1 MKGLGLRLLLTASTA
16 VFLGLLDVNEA
27 DAHTC
32 SSTCSQILRA
42 CNHAAKG
49 ARKASL
55 AQCDLD
61 RDTCRAD
68 CDADPNCPGDSI
80 CNDGR
85 ILCREAANTARGQ
98 ARHACR
104 AVRDLCPPET
114 CVDPI
119 DGDCVRTCK
128 FDEKD
133 CGRDAKQLSTTCKR
147 GCPSGNGRRGCVRTC
162 KKQRN
167 QALELCSDQEALCL
181 GECIGIIPPP

>member
-16 VFLGLLDVNEA
+16 VFLALLDVNEA

-61 RDTCRAD
+61 RYTCRAD
-68 CDADPNCPGDSI
+68 CEADPNCPGHSI
-80 CNDGR
+80 CNDAR
-85 ILCREAANTARGQ
+85 ALCREAADTARQ
-98 ARHACR
+98 DARDACQV
-104 AVRDLCPPET
+104 ARDLCPPET

-119 DGDCVRTCK
+119 DGDCVRECK
-128 FDEKD
+128 SIERD
-133 CGRDAKQLSTTCKR
+133 CGRAAKKLS
-147 GCPSGNGRRGCVRTC
+147 VTC
-162 KKQRN
+162 KKGCPNGNVRR
-167 QALELCSDQEALCL
+167 AYVRARS
-181 GECIGIIPPP
+181 